1 MAASNFDW
9 SPRAKVHNSGRS
21 ADDLSQIELE
31 GANADKA
38 GRGRNDCPYPFG
50 SGDQQQWDCGFDNA
64 HFADHGPD
72 DFARPGDRRPRNP
85 NRPKSPNW
93 QWGDRAKQSKPPAAN
108 PAKQSTPVHDPQRPR
123 INAAGRFLTFTVMG
137 TFTVLSQQVW
147 MHYSDTLLKQI
158 NRIPFLGLIVQVPMV
173 GGVIEFFGPWFPDLF
188 GVGVWALINA
198 CQSGKDIIKLLDIRD
213 PWWVAML
220 TDWSRPQ
227 YVAAA
232 YIAEIT
238 LNYDKF
244 PLFRGGIDYLIAN
257 RDNLDMDLFLWPN
270 VFLLLISVLSFE
282 HLVKFFTPR
291 SVRGKR
297 GATRNPQ
304 SI

>member
-1 MAASNFDW
+1 MTASND
-9 SPRAKVHNSGRS
+9 SAKPPNW
-21 ADDLSQIELE
+21 EW
-31 GANADKA
+31 
-38 GRGRNDCPYPFG
+38 
-50 SGDQQQWDCGFDNA
+50 GDQQKQ
-64 HFADHGPD
+64 
-72 DFARPGDRRPRNP
+72 
-85 NRPKSPNW
+85 PKP
-93 QWGDRAKQSKPPAAN
+93 QAN
-108 PAKQSTPVHDPQRPR
+108 PARRSTPIHDPQRPR

-158 NRIPFLGLIVQVPMV
+158 NRIPFLGLIVQIPMI
-173 GGVIEFFGPWFPDLF
+173 GGLIEFFGPWFPDLF

-220 TDWSRPQ
+220 TEWSRPQ
-227 YVAAA
+227 YVALA

-244 PLFRGGIDYLIAN
+244 PLFKGGIDYLIAN
-257 RDNLDMDLFLWPN
+257 YANLDMDLFIWPN
-270 VFLLLISVLSFE
+270 VFFLLISVLSFE
-282 HLVKFFTPR
+282 HLVKFFTPKAAKSTR
-291 SVRGKR
+291 DT
-297 GATRNPQ
+297 TRNPQ